1 MKIKDNQPLINVL
14 GSRLQVENLK
24 YEKASLFTDWLNCG
38 FSTQQN
44 YNLLQIAVCQMSH
57 SNVHT
62 DTFYLAV

>member
-38 FSTQQN
+38 FST
-44 YNLLQIAVCQMSH
+44 
-57 SNVHT
+57 
-62 DTFYLAV
+62 